1 MSRAYILTTLEFK
14 GSDVNKHVQA
24 DIMKRISSVLA
35 KYLNNGEIDK
45 YIIEDVVSSSVS
57 EGLKDEKDICR

>member
-14 GSDVNKHVQA
+14 GNDVNRHVQA

-57 EGLKDEKDICR
+57 EELKNEENLC